1 MLNSRKRS
9 DSSIF
14 CINAKTCTTRNL
26 HEVLQARQYQRMIL
40 KLPGWSFFI
49 LLPSHRT
56 LFWGVWWMPELTKTA
71 RSVVGVLSW
80 WQYTGSQVFMCRGH

>member
-26 HEVLQARQYQRMIL
+26 HEVLQARQYQRMIS
-40 KLPGWSFFI
+40 KLPGWSFLFCF
-49 LLPSHRT
+49 HRT
-56 LFWGVWWMPELTKTA
+56 VLYFG
-71 RSVVGVLSW
+71 SVVKVGVGQDSAERVWGLSW
-80 WQYTGSQVFMCRGH
+80 WQYTGS